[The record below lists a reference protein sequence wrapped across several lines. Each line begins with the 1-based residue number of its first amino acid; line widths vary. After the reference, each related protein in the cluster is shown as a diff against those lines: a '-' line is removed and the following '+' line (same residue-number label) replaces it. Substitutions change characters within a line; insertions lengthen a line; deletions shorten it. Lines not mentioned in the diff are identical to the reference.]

1 MGIAV
6 AECRERI
13 ARQRDEHTRE
23 EYRCVSSIMKAIV
36 CSVICCIHCDK
47 ARLVSGI
54 ASKSPTSSFTAT
66 NVPDLVV
73 ICLALN
79 TPSYV
84 DFVCPEPIEAS
95 SVGRNIPR
103 E

>member
-6 AECRERI
+6 VECHERL
-13 ARQRDEHTRE
+13 ALQQDEHTRE

-36 CSVICCIHCDK
+36 CSLICCIHCDK
-47 ARLVSGI
+47 ARLVSGM

-73 ICLALN
+73 I
-79 TPSYV
+79 YV
-84 DFVCPEPIEAS
+84 WH
-95 SVGRNIPR
+95 
-103 E
+103 